1 MNKIFVFFAIIFVL
15 LSASLY
21 AQENAI
27 AIEINKTS
35 KTIKGAINIDEKSA
49 DTNYLLCKGWS
60 IGCNYGVTQFRGDIN
75 EGFFKSS
82 SFGNNFHINFQKKMD
97 KIFTLGIL
105 ISKGN
110 LNGERYNESYQNSQS
125 IEEVYDPHDGYSGI
139 GEHFVSDFT
148 SGSFLFHINMEQ
160 LIMKLNKKYVDSK
173 SFSLSYNLG
182 GGIMLFRSLKTNIDS
197 DSFIYGYG
205 YGDPVDGVYDPI
217 DDYMVWPT
225 PDPID
230 PVKEGIFIYG
240 PTFSYHIN
248 DKIQIDLS
256 SLITYL
262 VFSDYLDASDM
273 DSQPRNDRFRTISL
287 GLKYNIN

>member
-1 MNKIFVFFAIIFVL
+1 MNKIFVSFAIIFSV

-35 KTIKGAINIDEKSA
+35 KTVKGTINIDEKSA

-97 KIFTLGIL
+97 KIVTLGIL

-110 LNGERYNESYQNSQS
+110 LNGARYNESYQNSQS
-125 IEEVYDPHDGYSGI
+125 IEEVYDPYDGYSGI
-139 GEHFVSDFT
+139 GEHFETDFI

-160 LIMKLNKKYVDSK
+160 LIMKHNKRYVDSK

-182 GGIMLFRSLKTNIDS
+182 GGIMMFRSLKTNIDS

-205 YGDPVDGVYDPI
+205 YGDPLAGGGIPNK
-217 DDYMVWPT
+217 
-225 PDPID
+225 ID
-230 PVKEGIFIYG
+230 PVKEGMVIYG

-256 SLITYL
+256 SLMTYL

-273 DSQPRNDRFRTISL
+273 DSQARDDRFRTISL

>member
-35 KTIKGAINIDEKSA
+35 KTVKGTINIDEKSA

-60 IGCNYGVTQFRGDIN
+60 IGCNYGVTQFRGDLN
-75 EGFFKSS
+75 EGFLKSS

-173 SFSLSYNLG
+173 SFSLSYSLG

-205 YGDPVDGVYDPI
+205 YGDHVAGGGIPNN
-217 DDYMVWPT
+217 
-225 PDPID
+225 ID
-230 PVKEGIFIYG
+230 PVKEGMVIYG